1 MMEKVLLVSISN
13 IEYPVELS
21 PIDITPYMSGNT
33 DVDYVTTF
41 DSGQPGPH
49 VMISALTHGNEL
61 CGAITLDHFFK
72 NNIRPIAG
80 KLSLVFANYAAYQMF
95 DADKPSA
102 SRFVDEDMN
111 RVWGPDVLDGD
122 RSTTETRRAREL
134 RPIIDQVDLMLDIHS
149 MQHPTPALIICGP
162 LEKGRKLAKEL
173 TTPQYIV
180 SDQGHSAGKR
190 MRDYGYFGDPSSPK
204 NALLLEAG
212 QHWEKS
218 SVSVSIDAALR
229 FLKLNGCVEANWLED
244 DQLPLPNSQSL
255 IEVTDPITI
264 HNATFHFAEPFTGFE
279 CIKKAGTILGWDGD
293 VEVRTPY
300 DNCIMIMPSRR
311 LYKGQTAVRLG
322 RKID

>member
-1 MMEKVLLVSISN
+1 MPILN
-13 IEYPVELS
+13 AEYPVELS
-21 PIDITPYMSGNT
+21 PVDITPYMKGNT
-33 DVDYVTTF
+33 GVDYVTTF

-49 VMISALTHGNEL
+49 FMISALTHGNEL

-80 KLSLVFANYAAYQMF
+80 KLSLVFANHAAYQMF
-95 DADKPSA
+95 DTDKPTA

-111 RVWGPDVLDGD
+111 RVWGLDVLDGD

-134 RPIIDQVDLMLDIHS
+134 RPIIDQIDFMLDIHS
-149 MQHPTPALIICGP
+149 MQHPTPALMICGP
-162 LEKGRKLAKEL
+162 LEKGRTFAKKL

-180 SDQGHSAGKR
+180 SDQGHSAGIR
-190 MRDYGYFGDPSSPK
+190 MRDYGDFGDPSSPK

-218 SVSVSIDAALR
+218 SEAVSIDAALR
-229 FLKLNGCVEANWLED
+229 FLKLNGCVEANWLEG
-244 DQLPLPNSQSL
+244 DQLSHLNSQSL
-255 IEVTDPITI
+255 IEVTDPIII
-264 HNATFHFAEPFTGFE
+264 HNATFRFAAPFTGFE
-279 CIKKAGTILGWDGD
+279 CIKEAGTILGWDGN

-300 DNCIMIMPSRR
+300 DNCILIMPNRR

-322 RKID
+322 RNID